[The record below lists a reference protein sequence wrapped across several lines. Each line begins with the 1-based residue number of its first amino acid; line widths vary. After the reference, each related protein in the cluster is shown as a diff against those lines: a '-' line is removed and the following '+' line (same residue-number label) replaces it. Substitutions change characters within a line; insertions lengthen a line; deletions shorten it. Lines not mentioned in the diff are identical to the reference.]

1 MARRALA
8 ALRDLVPVLG
18 LAIKSAAQAD
28 IAKTLGRVY
37 LGRDAA
43 EQVLRGQIARGVTE
57 RINAVLWFSDLRGST
72 AISESIEPGEIIP
85 FLNDYAQ
92 ASIDAIHDAGGEVL
106 KLIGDG
112 VLAMFTHENMAA
124 AKRAALRAE
133 HRFRRNMK
141 ALTARRAAESRPVT
155 TAHVGLHV
163 GEVFYGNIGSDDR
176 LDFTVVGP
184 AVNEVS
190 RIASMC
196 RSVDRELLMSSA
208 FRSGLDAAGRN
219 YLVSTGRYAL
229 RGIGRAQGSL
239 LRSIR
244 ILPRTRSWP
253 GSTSGIWR
261 REARQERQ
269 IFAILPKIK
278 ELTGILVQNM
288 KKKRRENQKTL
299 EGRTNNKYSKPCAL
313 LPAACKARPQPAR
326 TAVSTTPSA
335 NSASCEIVAASQTP
349 IAAVIICQK
358 PTRADAAPA
367 LSPNGDSACAVPSGL
382 TMPMPSRNTLER
394 ARDRAGRWA
403 VQRDQQ
409 HRDAAGDGGQQPA
422 PDRAVEP
429 VARRQSGREHAG
441 GEHDQHGAGEEQA
454 QAGSA

>member
-1 MARRALA
+1 MELTPRLRLMNWLVSQGLTGLPENDLIRGFCERCCAEGLPVSRGMVFIDTLHPIFEGRGFRWNDAETNESDVFEYGSTNEGEAAEAWRSSIFYYMLENGHEELPVELANGVSPNFKFMGELAEKGHKHVVAYVHRFGEAGTMGQMDCVYSYWVTRRDEGFGAQGLA

-18 LAIKSAAQAD
+18 LAIKTAAQAD

-43 EQVLRGQIARGVTE
+43 EQVLRGRITRGVTE
-57 RINAVLWFSDLRGST
+57 RINTVLWFSDLRGST
-72 AISESIEPGEIIP
+72 AISESIDPGEIIP

-141 ALTARRAAESRPVT
+141 ALTVRRVAESRPVT

-208 FRSGLDAAGRN
+208 FRAGLDAAGRN

-229 RGIGRAQGSL
+229 RGIGRAQDLYTLDPDVASD
-239 LRSIR
+239 
-244 ILPRTRSWP
+244 
-253 GSTSGIWR
+253 
-261 REARQERQ
+261 EA
-269 IFAILPKIK
+269 
-278 ELTGILVQNM
+278 V
-288 KKKRRENQKTL
+288 
-299 EGRTNNKYSKPCAL
+299 
-313 LPAACKARPQPAR
+313 
-326 TAVSTTPSA
+326 
-335 NSASCEIVAASQTP
+335 
-349 IAAVIICQK
+349 
-358 PTRADAAPA
+358 
-367 LSPNGDSACAVPSGL
+367 
-382 TMPMPSRNTLER
+382 
-394 ARDRAGRWA
+394 
-403 VQRDQQ
+403 
-409 HRDAAGDGGQQPA
+409 
-422 PDRAVEP
+422 
-429 VARRQSGREHAG
+429 
-441 GEHDQHGAGEEQA
+441 
-454 QAGSA
+454 AGSYERYLAG